1 MNNAAQPGA
10 LRVTTPSDREIA
22 MTRVFDAPRSRL
34 FDAWTKPE
42 LLQRWLGVRGGWS
55 MVICEVDLRVGSAYR
70 FVWRGPDGA
79 EMGMSGV
86 YREIVPPQRPV
97 ATEKFDQPGYEG
109 EAVNTM
115 VFLEREGK
123 TTATATVRY
132 VSREVAD
139 AVLKTPM
146 ARGVA
151 ESYDKLAELL
161 LSPV

>member
-1 MNNAAQPGA
+1 
-10 LRVTTPSDREIA
+10 
-22 MTRVFDAPRSRL
+22 
-34 FDAWTKPE
+34 
-42 LLQRWLGVRGGWS
+42 

-86 YREIVPPQRPV
+86 YREIVPPQRLV
-97 ATEKFDQPGYEG
+97 ATEKFDQPWYEG

-151 ESYDKLAELL
+151 ESYDKLTQLL
-161 LSPV
+161 LSLT